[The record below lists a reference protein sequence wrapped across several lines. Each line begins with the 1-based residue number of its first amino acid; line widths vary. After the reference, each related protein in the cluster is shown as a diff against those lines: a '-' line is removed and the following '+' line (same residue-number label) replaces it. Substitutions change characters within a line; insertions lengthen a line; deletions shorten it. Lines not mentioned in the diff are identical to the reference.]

1 MLRIGTAGWI
11 LPAQARDSFPAG
23 ESHLARYSALLNCAE
38 INSSFHRPHRR
49 ATYERW
55 AATVPDHFR
64 FSLKVPKEIT
74 HVKRCSGCYD
84 VLARFIDESA
94 SLGSKRAVLLVQLPP
109 TFRFDRS
116 QMERFFSDLRS
127 LYNDF
132 AVCEPRHASWFAS
145 DADVL
150 LREFRI
156 GRVAA
161 DPPPPGSDEE
171 PGGWDGIAY
180 FRLHGAPR
188 TYYSRYAEEAIGSI
202 AMRLRRNKAPEQWC
216 IFDNTAAGA
225 AIDNALELARN
236 SRL

>member
-156 GRVAA
+156 
-161 DPPPPGSDEE
+161 
-171 PGGWDGIAY
+171 AY

-225 AIDNALELARN
+225 AIDNALELAGN